1 MSYKLG
7 LSLLLAG
14 VVGGSVHA
22 QSTRLQEQLSNVQ
35 PIVSQEVVEETPVV
49 AEATPVV
56 EETKENVWVGRN
68 FSQNEAKVL
77 KFFQDYGI
85 TDRMALAVILGNI
98 RQESN
103 FHPNICEGGARIN
116 YERCGRGGY
125 GLIQWT
131 TSFRYWGL
139 GNHAKVTG
147 GNPSVIDT
155 QLSYLITER
164 EWKSALRRFKNPNQ
178 SLDYY
183 MKGAYTWLG
192 WGIYGNRGYYSQ
204 DYYNR
209 LSLG

>member
-68 FSQNEAKVL
+68 FSQNEAKAL